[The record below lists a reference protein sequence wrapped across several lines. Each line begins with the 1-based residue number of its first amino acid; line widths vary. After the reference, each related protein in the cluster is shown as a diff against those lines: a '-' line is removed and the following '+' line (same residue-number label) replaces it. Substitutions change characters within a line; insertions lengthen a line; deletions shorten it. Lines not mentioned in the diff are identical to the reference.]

1 MIGDNDLSDL
11 AYRLGEFCVAR
22 TLKIAVAESCT
33 GGWVAKAITD
43 VPGSSTWF
51 DRGIVSYSDEA
62 KIQCLGVTD
71 QTLAQSGAVS
81 EATVA
86 EMARGILE
94 NSPANI
100 SVAVSGI
107 AGPAG
112 GSADKPVGTV
122 WFAWARRTDSEVQVR
137 TLQRRLDGGRD
148 DVRRQAVAIALNG
161 CIDD

>member
-81 EATVA
+81 EA
-86 EMARGILE
+86 
-94 NSPANI
+94 
-100 SVAVSGI
+100 
-107 AGPAG
+107 
-112 GSADKPVGTV
+112 
-122 WFAWARRTDSEVQVR
+122 
-137 TLQRRLDGGRD
+137 
-148 DVRRQAVAIALNG
+148 AVAGMGAAEIRGVGARAETAAGDRHYLP
-161 CIDD
+161 